1 MFPKVYVDNHY
12 CGAVVYQAGMAKF
25 TVQCNNAVGSVVKLV
40 QNDNYLSLC
49 EVEVYGGRK

>member
-1 MFPKVYVDNHY
+1 MKIADV
-12 CGAVVYQAGMAKF
+12 KF

-49 EVEVYGGRK
+49 EVGVYGGRK